1 MAIEI
6 ETREFEFA
14 HGKKPRGVGQWFFN
28 FGYLKNGKPGSLVFI
43 DFPAPPLLSYGEAK
57 KWARAKALELDAIR
71 IVVRS

>member
-6 ETREFEFA
+6 ETRGIPIRSRQKAARRRPVVFQFRVPEEREA
-14 HGKKPRGVGQWFFN
+14 
-28 FGYLKNGKPGSLVFI
+28 GSLVFI